1 MEEASPSTSE
11 KPKKIDELSRE
22 ELVTKCKNL
31 LVIAKKAKQI
41 KDETIAENKLIK
53 EELNKY
59 EQQKSAD
66 KDCLKTMQ
74 EMVESLTENKLS
86 AATQI
91 DDLNKKLIHLENHL
105 AKSDEVSTENEGLKR
120 QVQRLSDEN
129 DSLLEELEKMETKAK
144 TAITTTTPNDH
155 QSVDEN
161 NTDNETDIEKLKI
174 QIVSITKSHDDQ
186 AQELKSLQII
196 QKDMTETHS
205 AKIRK
210 LIQDNSDLKT
220 KMDDA
225 ANPDQLQVKYDKLVR
240 KLKLYREK
248 LIEISGKL
256 KVLKSDREVLRATA
270 IEYSEIIPKWQNE
283 IINATK
289 HLISRSI
296 KFEEEVK
303 ALKEQ
308 INPKDQLILDLE
320 KKMAELNNKSS
331 ESDGKRDEAEIER
344 LKNVIKNKDKAL
356 SDEME
361 AQKKLKTEL
370 NLSKLAIKKTS
381 VLSLEMDAYEKSLNQ
396 LNEKLEAKKLQAT
409 ELEATIITQQET
421 MTALKNQIR
430 LLEESLNSEKVHG
443 KEMKKSMDQQQNKL
457 RESEHERTDSNIQ
470 LELLNKN
477 YESLKL
483 ENDEVKVEMS
493 RHISEMDKR
502 CNEMECERNDLQKQ
516 VLMLECEADTLK
528 KSLSNNEKEIEDL
541 KLDFANY
548 KIRVHTVLKKNQ
560 KEDSSHEQELQ
571 EEIITLQKVIDDQN
585 DKFKKLS
592 HQQETLNKNYSE
604 LVDDKKRLQNR
615 CKELLDLLEE
625 SRLQSE
631 QVLDDSRARN
641 QEHQTSIKTYQLQI
655 ETLNTCFKKQI
666 KEIEEK
672 IDQKTLVEELK
683 QDKLNKS
690 EQSLTQTEISH
701 HNPYDYTR
709 YQQKSDE
716 QKISLIMMDREE
728 AEGSEDQNS
737 SHASSSSYQHRQHRR
752 KISSTKGREL
762 MPLDELLNSSF
773 DENYSQIPDEAASIN
788 SIPPPPPLTIELEQ
802 TKAKLSKEVSR
813 VKHFSALLAESEQ
826 DLAKLQQLNEM
837 LKEEVRRQQ
846 RNFDREVHIQNAE
859 YLKNVFIKFATLG
872 SGEEKSRLIPVLNTI
887 LKLSPDEN
895 KQLEAV
901 CKSGWGMLWSK

>member
-1 MEEASPSTSE
+1 M
-11 KPKKIDELSRE
+11 
-22 ELVTKCKNL
+22 
-31 LVIAKKAKQI
+31 IAKKAKQI
-41 KDETIAENKLIK
+41 KDGIYLDTKHNIIIVINNLKYLFSLETIAENKIIK

-66 KDCLKTMQ
+66 KDCLKAMQ
-74 EMVESLTENKLS
+74 ELVESLTENKLS

-91 DDLNKKLIHLENHL
+91 DDLNKKIINLENHL
-105 AKSDEVSTENEGLKR
+105 GKNDEVSTENEGLKR

-129 DSLLEELEKMETKAK
+129 DSLLEELEKMENNAK
-144 TAITTTTPNDH
+144 TKTTTTNDH
-155 QSVDEN
+155 QQLNEN
-161 NTDNETDIEKLKI
+161 NKDNETDIEKLKF
-174 QIVSITKSHDDQ
+174 QIESITKSHDEKS
-186 AQELKSLQII
+186 QELKSLHII
-196 QKDMTETHS
+196 LKDMTETHS
-205 AKIRK
+205 TKIRK

-248 LIEISGKL
+248 LTEISGKL

-303 ALKEQ
+303 ILKEQ

-320 KKMAELNNKSS
+320 MKIAEFNNKKSS
-331 ESDGKRDEAEIER
+331 DDEREENETKIFRNDLETEIER
-344 LKNVIKNKDKAL
+344 LKNLIKNKDKAL

-361 AQKKLKTEL
+361 AQKKLKSEL
-370 NLSKLAIKKTS
+370 NQSKLAIKKTS
-381 VLSLEMDAYEKSLNQ
+381 VLSLEMDAYEKSLNH

-409 ELEATIITQQET
+409 ELEATMITQQET

-443 KEMKKSMDQQQNKL
+443 KEMKKSMDKQQNKL
-457 RESEHERTDSNIQ
+457 RESEHERTDANIQ

-477 YESLKL
+477 YESVKL
-483 ENDEVKVEMS
+483 ENDEVKVEMT

-502 CNEMECERNDLQKQ
+502 CNEIECERNDLQKQ
-516 VLMLECEADTLK
+516 VLMLECEVDTSK

-571 EEIITLQKVIDDQN
+571 EEILTLQKVIDDQN

-592 HQQETLNKNYSE
+592 HQQEILNKNYNE
-604 LVDDKKRLQNR
+604 LVEDKKRLQNR

-631 QVLDDSRARN
+631 QVLDDSRTRN
-641 QEHQTSIKTYQLQI
+641 QEHQTSIKTYQMQI
-655 ETLNTCFKKQI
+655 ETHNTCFKKQI
-666 KEIEEK
+666 KDIEEK
-672 IDQKTLVEELK
+672 YQKKIEEL
-683 QDKLNKS
+683 QDKLNK
-690 EQSLTQTEISH
+690 TEPLMQQMS

-737 SHASSSSYQHRQHRR
+737 SHASSYQQQRR

-773 DENYSQIPDEAASIN
+773 DENYSQIPDEAASIH
-788 SIPPPPPLTIELEQ
+788 SIPPTIELEQ